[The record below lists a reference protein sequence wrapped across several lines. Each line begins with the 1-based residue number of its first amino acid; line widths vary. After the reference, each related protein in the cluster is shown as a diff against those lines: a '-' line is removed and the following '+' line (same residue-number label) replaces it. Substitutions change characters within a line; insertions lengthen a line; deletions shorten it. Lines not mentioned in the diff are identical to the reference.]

1 MFLFDQTCQL
11 PAGLVRR
18 ANCYRLPP
26 HTNTNTYTNTTHARM
41 HPHTCAHP
49 PSFEP
54 LARIALHCFSCCIAA
69 GIVVK
74 ISFRPD
80 RDKVIATGY
89 VREEDVHP
97 DARVLPP
104 VEVDNSPV
112 VAAAA
117 RGDAVDDKA
126 TAQAQA
132 QAPRKVSFGAD
143 GDGDDSGA
151 GAARDGQKD
160 GSRDAQKRAKK
171 GVNFAGSQD
180 DDVVGV
186 GGVQAWTEPDGGEEA
201 WVEDPRGFGA
211 RGSRGSVK
219 GE

>member
-1 MFLFDQTCQL
+1 
-11 PAGLVRR
+11 
-18 ANCYRLPP
+18 
-26 HTNTNTYTNTTHARM
+26 M
-41 HPHTCAHP
+41 HEAIG
-49 PSFEP
+49 
-54 LARIALHCFSCCIAA
+54 R
-69 GIVVK
+69 K

-132 QAPRKVSFGAD
+132 QASRKVSFGAD
-143 GDGDDSGA
+143 GDGDDV
-151 GAARDGQKD
+151 QKD

>member
-1 MFLFDQTCQL
+1 VHE
-11 PAGLVRR
+11 AIGR
-18 ANCYRLPP
+18 
-26 HTNTNTYTNTTHARM
+26 
-41 HPHTCAHP
+41 
-49 PSFEP
+49 
-54 LARIALHCFSCCIAA
+54 
-69 GIVVK
+69 K